1 MHTKIIDAITV
12 VAAMLLLS
20 IRPAGADV
28 IEESFDFQIDSW
40 QEIDQSSDGVTIH
53 RVRLTRDKGGVMSA
67 FTGGVNEK
75 YYERITV
82 ELEYS
87 NEGDKKVKTT
97 FLVKILDA
105 DDEGID
111 GFETKLSLKKKSD
124 REVGKQAITSSK
136 YAIGKA
142 AKLNIQLTL

>member
-1 MHTKIIDAITV
+1 
-12 VAAMLLLS
+12 
-20 IRPAGADV
+20 
-28 IEESFDFQIDSW
+28 
-40 QEIDQSSDGVTIH
+40 
-53 RVRLTRDKGGVMSA
+53 MSA
-67 FTGGVNEK
+67 ITGGVNEK